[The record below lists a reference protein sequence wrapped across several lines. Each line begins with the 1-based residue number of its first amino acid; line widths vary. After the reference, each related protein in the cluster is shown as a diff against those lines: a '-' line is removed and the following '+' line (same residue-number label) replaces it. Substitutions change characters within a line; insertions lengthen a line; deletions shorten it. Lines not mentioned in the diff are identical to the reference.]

1 MRTAPTRSQSARLVL
16 ALVLLAAPVSQADP
30 PGPALP
36 GRSRIGL
43 EVQPMTPELR
53 RHFEAPDDRGL
64 LVTRVEPGRP
74 ADRAGVEVGDVI
86 LEAGGEPQHRSYDLV
101 RVVGRA
107 PAGQAL
113 PLRVLRRGKVRT
125 LSVVPEG
132 PSAPWPDPGAF
143 ADWLERGM
151 QMGSEELRE
160 QLRALEQRLEQLE
173 RRLEQ
178 ERELRDGAERT
189 SARAAPGERC
199 ARAPSGPTCAA
210 RASRPR

>member
-1 MRTAPTRSQSARLVL
+1 MNAAPTRSRLGRLALAL
-16 ALVLLAAPVSQADP
+16 ALVLLAAPGRAEP

-53 RHFEAPDDRGL
+53 RHFEAPSDRGL
-64 LVTRVEPGRP
+64 LVTRVAPGRP
-74 ADRAGVEVGDVI
+74 AERAGVRVGDVL
-86 LEAGGEPQHRSYDLV
+86 LEAGGEPLARSYDLV

-107 PAGQAL
+107 PAGEGL
-113 PLRVLRRGKVRT
+113 PLRLLRDGEART

-132 PSAPWPDPGAF
+132 PSAPWPDPGAW

-160 QLRALEQRLEQLE
+160 QLRELERRLEQLE
-173 RRLEQ
+173 RRLEE
-178 ERELRDGAERT
+178 ERLRREGAERT
-189 SARAAPGERC
+189 
-199 ARAPSGPTCAA
+199 
-210 RASRPR
+210 